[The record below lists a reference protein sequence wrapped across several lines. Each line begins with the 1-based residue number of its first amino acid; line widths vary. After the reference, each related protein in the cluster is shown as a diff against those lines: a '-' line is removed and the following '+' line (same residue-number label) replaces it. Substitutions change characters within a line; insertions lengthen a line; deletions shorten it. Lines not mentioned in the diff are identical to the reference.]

1 LKKKTKNKTLK
12 MQNPEKGRKPPMMKQ
27 KLKQCRK
34 INPSNHKNQST
45 QVMHGLRTMKKRK
58 KMTSYEE

>member
-1 LKKKTKNKTLK
+1 